1 MSGVLTCL
9 HDEGADE
16 HEVQLVAGVVLPQLH
31 VQRLHRPSDGELGR
45 GVRHPEHNMTMGYNY
60 KGVL

>member
-31 VQRLHRPSDGELGR
+31 VQRLHRPADGELGR
-45 GVRHPEHNMTMGYNY
+45 GVRHPGHKKTKVTKEFQ
-60 KGVL
+60 